1 MTSAKRLPYK
11 LLIGFP
17 QLRAL
22 AQRNIVCSET
32 ARERKKTLST
42 QPAGSKASPRFPSAD
57 GHEGRSARARPAA
70 CQGPQKAVGVDP
82 AQQRAR
88 PAQLALLAHA

>member
-11 LLIGFP
+11 LPIEFP
-17 QLRAL
+17 RLRAL
-22 AQRNIVCSET
+22 AQRNGACLET
-32 ARERKKTLST
+32 ASERKKTLST

-57 GHEGRSARARPAA
+57 GHKGRPARARPAA
-70 CQGPQKAVGVDP
+70 RQGPQKAVGVDP